1 MNREQREALRDQLE
15 DEGVDLQ
22 ALAVALH
29 LPEVDPLDILLHVAF
44 GQPLLTRNQRVER
57 LYREHADFFNRY
69 RSDAREILD
78 TILKKY
84 VAGEAQDVSDP
95 ELLKVRP
102 LSERGTFMELARLF
116 DGGAKVRS
124 TLKELQQLLYS
135 A

>member
-1 MNREQREALRDQLE
+1 ME
-15 DEGVDLQ
+15 DEGVDLK
-22 ALAVALH
+22 ALAEALH
-29 LPEVDPLDILLHVAF
+29 LPGVDPLDLLLQVAF
-44 GQPLLTRNQRVER
+44 GQPALTRSQRVER

-69 RSDAREILD
+69 KPEAREILNV
-78 TILKKY
+78 ILKKY

-102 LSERGTFMELARLF
+102 LSEQGTFIELARLF

>member
-1 MNREQREALRDQLE
+1 ME
-15 DEGVDLQ
+15 DEGVDLK
-22 ALAVALH
+22 ALAEALH
-29 LPEVDPLDILLHVAF
+29 LPGVDPLDILLYVAF
-44 GQPLLTRNQRVER
+44 GQPVLTRGQRVER
-57 LYREHADFFNRY
+57 LYRGHADFFNRY
-69 RSDAREILD
+69 KPEAREILNV
-78 TILKKY
+78 ILKKY

-102 LSERGTFMELARLF
+102 LSERGTFIELARLF